1 MSIDVQGDF
10 SNYFDMVQSKA
21 TGSSFY
27 QDIKKYFEEGR
38 IDTKTFASI
47 MIEFNRDTLKE
58 AIDTGRSM
66 SIGVRELELKTNES
80 KAEIELSNRRK
91 QAIGEELAIKNS
103 ELAIRQSELALA
115 QNINSKELTL
125 YSARITTETNRAS
138 LIARQTAGF
147 NDNLK
152 IKKAEHSSSLY
163 GMIESGGNEA
173 PTKLVNLVM
182 SSLNDI

>member
-21 TGSSFY
+21 TSSSFY

-80 KAEIELSNRRK
+80 VANV
-91 QAIGEELAIKNS
+91 A
-103 ELAIRQSELALA
+103 
-115 QNINSKELTL
+115 
-125 YSARITTETNRAS
+125 
-138 LIARQTAGF
+138 
-147 NDNLK
+147 
-152 IKKAEHSSSLY
+152 
-163 GMIESGGNEA
+163 
-173 PTKLVNLVM
+173 
-182 SSLNDI
+182 